1 MLVEIPIKINPM
13 KQFQGFDKNEY
24 KVEAHRLSLAQVIFI
39 GL

>member
-1 MLVEIPIKINPM
+1 M

-24 KVEAHRLSLAQVIFI
+24 KVEAPRLSLTQVIFI